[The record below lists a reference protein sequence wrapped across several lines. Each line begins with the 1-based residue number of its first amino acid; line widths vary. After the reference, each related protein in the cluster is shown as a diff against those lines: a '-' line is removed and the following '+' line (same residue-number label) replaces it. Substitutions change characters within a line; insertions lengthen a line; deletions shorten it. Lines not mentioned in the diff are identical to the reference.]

1 MTKRGLKRSN
11 FRCERVRR
19 PLEQFMSNEIERD
32 FNLGGTVESA
42 LSGQYELSVT
52 KVFKEAWDCTIKH
65 FFSFTPSIIL
75 LTILQVAIFFIALNL
90 QVYDVTGVFEQFAK
104 TGSIPAGFMQALY
117 LANFSYEVVS
127 APFFAG
133 VCLMAMSHA
142 AGLKTKTRQITSG
155 LQFTITVIFV
165 TLISLLLQGIANL
178 LLPVV
183 SLYLSLAFSN
193 TVLLVCEKRVRP
205 LNALLLSLRAV
216 NRKIFQIAI
225 IYAVLMGL
233 FLAALMFYG
242 VGLLFVLPFYFHVKG
257 IIYRNMFGIRLKIV
271 ATNQQNGDDDQNN
284 NNQVFNA

>member
-1 MTKRGLKRSN
+1 
-11 FRCERVRR
+11 
-19 PLEQFMSNEIERD
+19 MSNEIERD

-65 FFSFTPSIIL
+65 FFSFTPAIIL
-75 LTILQVAIFFIALNL
+75 LAILQVVIFFIALNM
-90 QVYDVTGVFEQFAK
+90 QVFDITSVFEQLAQ
-104 TGSIPAGFMQALY
+104 TGTIPAGFMQALY
-117 LANFSYEVVS
+117 IANFSYEVIS

-155 LQFTITVIFV
+155 LQFTVMIIFV

-178 LLPVV
+178 LLPVI
-183 SLYLSLAFSN
+183 SIYLSLAFSN
-193 TVLLVCEKRVRP
+193 AVLLVCEKHVRP

-271 ATNQQNGDDDQNN
+271 TTNQHNGDDDQNN
-284 NNQVFNA
+284 NSQVFNA

>member
-1 MTKRGLKRSN
+1 M
-11 FRCERVRR
+11 
-19 PLEQFMSNEIERD
+19 
-32 FNLGGTVESA
+32 
-42 LSGQYELSVT
+42 
-52 KVFKEAWDCTIKH
+52 
-65 FFSFTPSIIL
+65 
-75 LTILQVAIFFIALNL
+75 
-90 QVYDVTGVFEQFAK
+90 
-104 TGSIPAGFMQALY
+104 
-117 LANFSYEVVS
+117 
-127 APFFAG
+127 
-133 VCLMAMSHA
+133 
-142 AGLKTKTRQITSG
+142 
-155 LQFTITVIFV
+155 
-165 TLISLLLQGIANL
+165 
-178 LLPVV
+178 V